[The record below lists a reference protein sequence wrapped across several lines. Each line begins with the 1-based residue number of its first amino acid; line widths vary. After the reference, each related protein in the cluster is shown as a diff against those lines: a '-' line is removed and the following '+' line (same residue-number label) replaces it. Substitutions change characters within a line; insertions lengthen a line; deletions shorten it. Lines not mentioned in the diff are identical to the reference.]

1 MFLLL
6 LDLPKYVS
14 PCKTLLMSDQSYG
27 GYRPSGRKMSALR
40 CKGEGFAARLTLL
53 IRVIAAAV
61 ILLLGAVGPVKAE
74 DSYAAITVD
83 RSTPELHLKTFLK
96 AAERSVIRMEAREW
110 ARQYYDDWFY
120 SEIPQDKLAEI
131 RLLKQYMLDSMDLSA
146 FPEWRRESA
155 GVETALMLWGI
166 LQAEEVTPDTNF
178 KQVRDGLWVIPGTY
192 IQVGTITSG
201 MRMGDVVFTADTVA
215 NVPSLFQSSAAR
227 LPDGFDAY
235 RYYTE
240 TPGGLEPPRWGG
252 VAHKLP
258 DFMRW
263 SFGTNTVFQWLITVL
278 VFGFTLLV
286 PRFLGKLLRSGS
298 PRWFCQAA
306 LTGLL
311 ATYAPGVV
319 IDQAGLSGSAATVMT
334 LVFRALFDIGM
345 VICILIAG
353 EWIANWLS
361 AMRLAKDKSFDTS
374 IIRLATRVVSLM
386 TAAGVI
392 IYGLSAAGV
401 PVYGIIAGFGVGG
414 LAFALAAKPTMEN
427 ILAGVILF
435 LDGSIKVGDRIESGG
450 LSGIVEDIG
459 MRSTRI
465 RSEDGGLIS
474 VTNAELADKVIKN
487 VSRRVM
493 APETKSSSVSNSVA
507 ERQLGEIPLRSGR
520 EQKNI

>member
-1 MFLLL
+1 MAAGL
-6 LDLPKYVS
+6 KQ
-14 PCKTLLMSDQSYG
+14 LMG
-27 GYRPSGRKMSALR
+27 M
-40 CKGEGFAARLTLL
+40 
-53 IRVIAAAV
+53 IAAAV
-61 ILLLGAVGPVKAE
+61 ILLLGVAGPVRAA
-74 DSYAAITVD
+74 DSYADITVD
-83 RSTPELHLKTFLK
+83 RSTPELHLKTFLN
-96 AAERSVIRMEAREW
+96 AAKRSVIRMEAREW
-110 ARQYYDDWFY
+110 ARQHYNDWFY
-120 SEIPQDKLAEI
+120 SEIPEDQLAEI

-166 LQAEEVTPDTNF
+166 LKAENVTPDTKFN
-178 KQVRDGLWVIPGTY
+178 QVRDGLWVIPGTY
-192 IQVGTITSG
+192 IQVGTVTSG
-201 MRMGDVVFTADTVA
+201 MRMGDVLFTADTVA
-215 NVPSLFQSSAAR
+215 NVPSLYQTSAAR
-227 LPDGFDAY
+227 FPDGFDAY

-258 DFMRW
+258 VFMRW
-263 SFGTNTVFQWLITVL
+263 SFGTNTVFQWLITILVL
-278 VFGFTLLV
+278 GFVLLV
-286 PRFLGKLLRSGS
+286 PRFLGKLFRTGS
-298 PRWFCQAA
+298 LRWFCQAA
-306 LTGLL
+306 LTSLL
-311 ATYAPGVV
+311 ATYAPGIV
-319 IDQAGLSGSAATVMT
+319 IDQAGLSGGAATVMT
-334 LVFRALFDIGM
+334 LVFLALFDLGL
-345 VICILIAG
+345 VICVLIAG

-361 AMRLAKDKSFDTS
+361 AVQLAKDKSFDTS
-374 IIRLATRVVSLM
+374 IIRLATRVVSFM

-435 LDGSIKVGDRIESGG
+435 LDGSIKVGDRIKSDG

-474 VTNAELADKVIKN
+474 VTNTELADKVIKN

-493 APETKSSSVSNSVA
+493 APETKSSLVSDSVA
-507 ERQLGEIPLRSGR
+507 ERQIGDTPLRSAR
-520 EQKNI
+520 Q